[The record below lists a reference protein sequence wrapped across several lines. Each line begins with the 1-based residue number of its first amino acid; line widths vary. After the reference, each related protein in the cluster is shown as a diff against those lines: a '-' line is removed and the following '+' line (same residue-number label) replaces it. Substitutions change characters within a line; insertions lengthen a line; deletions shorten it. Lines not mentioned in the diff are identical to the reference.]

1 MVCNVTLLLIFS
13 KSVHIYFSIYVVW
26 ILKSSWKSGKLEAV
40 WQGKLMLYLQI
51 LNGNFIPAVL
61 DIPFNIIFST
71 FEYFSFFY

>member
-13 KSVHIYFSIYVVW
+13 KSVHTYFSIYVVW
-26 ILKSSWKSGKLEAV
+26 ILKSPWKSGKLETV
-40 WQGKLMLYLQI
+40 WQGKLMFYLQI

-71 FEYFSFFY
+71 FEYFSFFH